1 MGDRSRSPLP
11 LPVHAA
17 ASRQTVAGMSENSV
31 DTFSPIQVQG
41 RTAVATPYSMSTTCS
56 TQPKIH
62 PMKKKPASQSAF
74 FKLRLLLAIVF
85 AVALSAAPQLVT
97 TASAGGTYSARLIS
111 PRVGQ
116 VLYPGQ
122 HIRVEWKSVLPNL
135 KGLAGC
141 EMEVWLSVDGGRTF
155 LMCISPWLNP
165 KDKFFDWT
173 VPNMPTNAAVM
184 DIRFGCEVFY
194 PETYAPQP
202 ASTFV
207 IAQAPVI

>member
-1 MGDRSRSPLP
+1 MTRRQAYWRS
-11 LPVHAA
+11 
-17 ASRQTVAGMSENSV
+17 
-31 DTFSPIQVQG
+31 I
-41 RTAVATPYSMSTTCS
+41 TTH
-56 TQPKIH
+56 H
-62 PMKKKPASQSAF
+62 PMKKKSASQSAF

-97 TASAGGTYSARLIS
+97 TASAGGTYSATLIS

-122 HIRVEWKSVLPNL
+122 HVRVEWKSVLPNL

-165 KDKFFDWT
+165 KDTFFDWT

-207 IAQAPVI
+207 IAQAPVTYIKR

>member
-1 MGDRSRSPLP
+1 MNTR
-11 LPVHAA
+11 
-17 ASRQTVAGMSENSV
+17 
-31 DTFSPIQVQG
+31 
-41 RTAVATPYSMSTTCS
+41 
-56 TQPKIH
+56 
-62 PMKKKPASQSAF
+62 
-74 FKLRLLLAIVF
+74 LLAIVF
-85 AVALSAAPQLVT
+85 AVALGAAPQLVT

-155 LMCISPWLNP
+155 LMCISPSLNP
-165 KDKFFDWT
+165 KTKFFDWT
-173 VPNMPTNAAVM
+173 VPNMPTNAAVL

-194 PETYAPQP
+194 PETFSPQP

-207 IAQAPVI
+207 ISQAPIT

>member
-31 DTFSPIQVQG
+31 DTFSPIQVQ
-41 RTAVATPYSMSTTCS
+41 RAYRRRYALQHVDDSS

-62 PMKKKPASQSAF
+62 PMKKKSASQSAF

-165 KDKFFDWT
+165 TDKSLIGLFQICLRTPLSWT
-173 VPNMPTNAAVM
+173 FASGVKCSTPKPTLHS
-184 DIRFGCEVFY
+184 RHR
-194 PETYAPQP
+194 P
-202 ASTFV
+202 S
-207 IAQAPVI
+207 